1 LSEITVVVI
10 DDEFLGREVL
20 KSYIKKIPELTFV
33 GEASNGIEGL
43 KVIQEQNPDLVFLD
57 IQMPKLTGFEMLEL
71 LEKVPPVIFTTA
83 YDQYAIQ
90 AFDVNAID
98 YLLKPI
104 SFERF
109 KTSIDRILQQ
119 KEQNIQ
125 GSIDIQRFVT
135 EQSRTLERLVVK
147 DGQKIHVINLA
158 HIEYIEAQ
166 DDYIMIYT
174 AEGKY
179 LKKQTMKSLEDKL
192 DPNVFIRVHRS
203 YFVNIDFVKQVLLI
217 DKDTYQARLSETVV
231 IPVSKSGYQLLMA
244 KLK

>member
-1 LSEITVVVI
+1 MSEITVVVI
-10 DDEFLGREVL
+10 DDEYLGREVI
-20 KSYIKKIPELTFV
+20 KSYIKKIPGLTFV
-33 GEASNGIEGL
+33 GEASNGIDGL
-43 KVIQEQNPDLVFLD
+43 KEIQEKNPDLVFLD

-83 YDQYAIQ
+83 FDQYAIQ

-104 SFERF
+104 SFDRF
-109 KTSIDRILQQ
+109 KTSIDRIVQQ

-125 GSIDIQRFVT
+125 GSIDIQRFAV
-135 EQSRTLERLVVK
+135 EQARTLERIVVK

-158 HIEYIEAQ
+158 HVEYIEAQ

-174 AEGKY
+174 TEGKY

-192 DPNVFIRVHRS
+192 DPSQFIRVHRS
-203 YFVNIDFVKQVLLI
+203 YFVNIEFVKQVVLVE
-217 DKDTYQARLSETVV
+217 KDIYQARLSDTVV